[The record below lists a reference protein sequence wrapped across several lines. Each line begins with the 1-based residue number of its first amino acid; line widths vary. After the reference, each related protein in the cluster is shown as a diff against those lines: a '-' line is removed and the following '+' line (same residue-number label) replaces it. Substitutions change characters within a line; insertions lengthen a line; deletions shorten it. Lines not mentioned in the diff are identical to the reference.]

1 MSLTAE
7 IYEEAK
13 GRIVSQTEI
22 IFNLL
27 TEAGEKGVTNRRLS
41 EITSRFGTPIYNLR
55 LQGFDIK
62 TENLGGGLVKYTM
75 SDKILPVKKHVKGA
89 DVIAEA
95 INNQYKGVVTTEQLM
110 KIMDEQGMNFF
121 RKPDALRGER

>member
-7 IYEEAK
+7 IFEEAK
-13 GRIVSQTEI
+13 GRIVSQTEV

-110 KIMDEQGMNFF
+110 KIMDEQSMNFF
-121 RKPDALRGER
+121 RKPDTLRGER